1 MTIDNT
7 IVTGLEFINDLRPI
21 VAVIPEAGFIV
32 TLDADE
38 YHATASSHGI
48 DEIITHAHKPMQFAP
63 LIPILV
69 QAIKDLSAEVN
80 SLKAETLYLKSR
92 SNT

>member
-7 IVTGLEFINDLRPI
+7 NATGLEFVNDLRTI
-21 VAVIPEAGFIV
+21 IATIPEAGFIV

-38 YHATASSHGI
+38 YHATASAHGV
-48 DEIITHAHKPMQFAP
+48 DEIITHSNKPMQFAP
-63 LIPILV
+63 LITILV
-69 QAIKDLSAEVN
+69 QAVKDLSAEVD
-80 SLKAETLYLKSR
+80 SLKAETLYLKAR